1 MDEESLEKDRQKSRY
16 EQEKREMVKLLQ
28 GVVESNIGVG
38 ILSVFLISTSMLM
51 WHTRGTYLPIFF
63 VAVPI
68 LIFGIM
74 IDVELVVSIY
84 LFFENVAYRILVFP
98 YDVFKI
104 AFCNKFCCCCCG
116 RTATGGERTLQVTR
130 LSSKCSCFTACCKK
144 IALSFASIFS
154 FFYGVLCCRCCRRS
168 PQGDATSVQKRVELS
183 EVKPKAL
190 PKKSA
195 RTKEQNRSTMVEQLI
210 DLSKLK
216 ADGVLTEEEFVLAKQ
231 KILKGSKGD

>member
-16 EQEKREMVKLLQ
+16 EEEKREMVKLLQ

-104 AFCNKFCCCCCG
+104 TFCNKFCCCCC
-116 RTATGGERTLQVTR
+116 RRASTGGEGTPPPN
-130 LSSKCSCFTACCKK
+130 SSSSICKCYTACWKK
-144 IALSFASIFS
+144 IAPSFARIFS
-154 FFYGVLCCRCCRRS
+154 FFYGVLCCQCCRRS
-168 PQGDATSVQKRVELS
+168 PQGHAMSVQKNVDFR

-190 PKKSA
+190 PKKSVRA
-195 RTKEQNRSTMVEQLI
+195 EEQNKSTIVEQLI

>member
-1 MDEESLEKDRQKSRY
+1 MSRK
-16 EQEKREMVKLLQ
+16 KREMVKLLQ

-38 ILSVFLISTSMLM
+38 ILSVFLISNSMLM

-74 IDVELVVSIY
+74 IDVELVVSVY

-104 AFCNKFCCCCCG
+104 IFCNKFCCCCCG
-116 RTATGGERTLQVTR
+116 RTSTGGERTPTQIIFLANAVATQLVAKT
-130 LSSKCSCFTACCKK
+130 
-144 IALSFASIFS
+144 IALSFARIFS
-154 FFYGVLCCRCCRRS
+154 FFYGVLCCQCCRRS
-168 PQGDATSVQKRVELS
+168 PQGHATSVQKQVDLS

-190 PKKSA
+190 PKKSVRA
-195 RTKEQNRSTMVEQLI
+195 KEQNKSTIVEQLI
-210 DLSKLK
+210 DL
-216 ADGVLTEEEFVLAKQ
+216 
-231 KILKGSKGD
+231 